1 MTWNFFS
8 KYTYKNFHVAA
19 VIEGRITRNTSK
31 LCNTSLTNNV
41 VLSTPVESSGGGAL
55 LYTSCQLSDKSCSND
70 IKLNKNV
77 WIRINF
83 QIRKVKCHCWHDNI
97 EISSMDIS
105 YFSKREAINRN
116 KNTYFFSV
124 ILISFS
130 KFKWSKI

>member
-1 MTWNFFS
+1 MELFFEI
-8 KYTYKNFHVAA
+8 HVQKISCCCF
-19 VIEGRITRNTSK
+19 IEGRITRNTSK

-55 LYTSCQLSDKSCSND
+55 LYTSYQLSDKSCSNN

-83 QIRKVKCHCWHDNI
+83 QIRKVKCHCWLDNI

>member
-8 KYTYKNFHVAA
+8 KYTYKIFRVAA

-55 LYTSCQLSDKSCSND
+55 LYTSYQLSDKSCSND

-77 WIRINF
+77 
-83 QIRKVKCHCWHDNI
+83 
-97 EISSMDIS
+97 
-105 YFSKREAINRN
+105 
-116 KNTYFFSV
+116 
-124 ILISFS
+124 
-130 KFKWSKI
+130 